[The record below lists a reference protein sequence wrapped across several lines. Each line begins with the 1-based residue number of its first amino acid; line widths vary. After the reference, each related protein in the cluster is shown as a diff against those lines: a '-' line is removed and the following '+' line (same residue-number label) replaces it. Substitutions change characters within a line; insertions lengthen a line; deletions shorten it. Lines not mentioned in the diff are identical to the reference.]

1 MAKLVYAKNNQILA
15 STSGIPAEGDT
26 VIVENVKA
34 LEDYKLIYEAEGSK
48 EGARVVLGSKTGI
61 PAEGDDTIY
70 EAKEETEDKT
80 EDETETPV
88 PAEPDEPA
96 TNEPGIETPEEVEGG
111 EF

>member
-15 STSGIPAEGDT
+15 SKSGIPAEGDT
-26 VIVENVKA
+26 VIVASIEA

-70 EAKEETEDKT
+70 EAKEETED
-80 EDETETPV
+80 ETETPA
-88 PAEPDEPA
+88 PASVEP
-96 TNEPGIETPEEVEGG
+96 ETPAVEEPVVEDENVEG
-111 EF
+111 EE

>member
-26 VIVENVKA
+26 VIVADVKA

-48 EGARVVLGSKTGI
+48 EGARIVLGSKTGI

-70 EAKEETEDKT
+70 EAKEES
-80 EDETETPV
+80 EDEPKTPAPVNVEPETPV
-88 PAEPDEPA
+88 VEEPVVEDE
-96 TNEPGIETPEEVEGG
+96 NVDGEE
-111 EF
+111 